1 MNSRIDGSRGRRVLL
16 EGQGRSPTFGSEQ
29 RTCCLSGKR
38 FHKVTSL
45 TQYSDV
51 YLSSPPNGMPE
62 NRAQVCVT
70 WRFLAPD
77 PKSGSEHFTTQL
89 TRWISTVTALSVS
102 ILGIDIRVRYL
113 PQACIIKPVDNP
125 PPTVAV
131 SKEETLRRT
140 GCMVDLRIRRL
151 DDWVAEALRA
161 RAKRNG
167 HSLEEEL
174 REALRHDVKREKEQ
188 LVAEHMEMLKT
199 LRDKYGTF
207 SDSTLLIRE
216 DRDARG

>member
-1 MNSRIDGSRGRRVLL
+1 
-16 EGQGRSPTFGSEQ
+16 
-29 RTCCLSGKR
+29 
-38 FHKVTSL
+38 
-45 TQYSDV
+45 
-51 YLSSPPNGMPE
+51 
-62 NRAQVCVT
+62 
-70 WRFLAPD
+70 
-77 PKSGSEHFTTQL
+77 
-89 TRWISTVTALSVS
+89 
-102 ILGIDIRVRYL
+102 
-113 PQACIIKPVDNP
+113 
-125 PPTVAV
+125 
-131 SKEETLRRT
+131 
-140 GCMVDLRIRRL
+140 MVDLRIRRL